1 MENVYEIAGFST
13 LLIVAGIVE
22 LFKKFN
28 VSGNW
33 LVVIS
38 MLVGTIFG
46 VVYQLYILYPAA
58 QAWIEVGYFGIG
70 MGLGASGLYS
80 ITKRMTS
87 TK

>member
-1 MENVYEIAGFST
+1 
-13 LLIVAGIVE
+13 
-22 LFKKFN
+22 
-28 VSGNW
+28 
-33 LVVIS
+33 